1 MPTRCNVFILIIL
14 AVSST
19 DMRHAHADYVPDTCV
34 FHFPGDAPTDRHVVD
49 LLKQVEKHI
58 GSGGAVRSCPAT
70 HRETG
75 FHILE
80 PISKENRVSYYYE
93 KQVFLKE
100 NKNEIEWTFWP
111 PKHLHA
117 TLGSMQ
123 ITTAYMCGEEF
134 SCDRHDANGFV
145 HTKGLSPYLFRKLQD
160 AWSGMSGSEAAFD
173 GVFEKSSQDKSII
186 SNLSSFRTY
195 VFKYKEIYHKISSA
209 NFSGRSLMVGAGPP
223 RFMFEIGTNG
233 GVIFLMEYEYSE
245 DGIRLLSLLEGH
257 P

>member
-1 MPTRCNVFILIIL
+1 MRTRRNVFVLVLL
-14 AVSST
+14 AVIT
-19 DMRHAHADYVPDTCV
+19 TNIRHAAADYVPDTCV
-34 FHFPGDAPTDRHVVD
+34 FHFPGDAPTDRHVAD
-49 LLKQVEKHI
+49 LLKQVEKRI
-58 GSGGAVRSCPAT
+58 GNGGAVRSCPAT
-70 HRETG
+70 HRETW
-75 FHILE
+75 FHVLE

-117 TLGSMQ
+117 TVGSMQ

-145 HTKGLSPYLFRKLQD
+145 HTQGLSPYLFRKLQD
-160 AWSGMSGSEAAFD
+160 AWSRMSGSEAAFD
-173 GVFEKSSQDKSII
+173 SVFKNSSQDESII
-186 SNLSSFRTY
+186 SNVSSFRTY

-209 NFSGRSLMVGAGPP
+209 NFSGRSWMAGARPP
-223 RFMFEIGTNG
+223 NFMFQIGTNG
-233 GVIFLMEYEYSE
+233 GVNFFIEYEYSE
-245 DGIRLLSLLEGH
+245 GGIRLLSLFEGH